1 MRSLPAGS
9 SHQYWTSPSATY
21 FPVAGAVPNSSNDSN
36 SATAHDT
43 HSMAIPR
50 STGDASDGNDS
61 ISGTV
66 GSSMQQI
73 ASSFF
78 TIGQIGLECLDEES
92 DDVPNTNSNTH
103 HHNSSSN
110 TAAAG
115 GDHEH
120 AMWGST
126 SAHYGDN
133 EHYQQQQQQ
142 QQLSFLQQ
150 STSGS
155 SGNNSSSAALLQQ
168 ALPGTAA
175 HRLATATA
183 NTPAA
188 AVAAIV
194 AAPTAPSITAVA
206 TAAAAAAC
214 AYNASA
220 AAAALPEQELHCSDI
235 SEVWRVL
242 SESCATGAY
251 DRTLTPTAAA
261 AAATAST
268 PKWRQRFATG
278 SSGSSAVAQTAA
290 AAAAA
295 AAPAVTRE
303 QLLPWKRRAFG
314 GKLTQ
319 RILSHYVAT
328 GDVQMCATMV
338 CVFRSAEAPGDHAA
352 ATSSTV
358 ENGCEPLLS
367 PPEADAQQHTRCLE
381 AYGNLLYTWGSHE
394 QRLEVLKHKIVA
406 PRDVAATS
414 VPHQSSAATWRGSSN
429 SAAAASA
436 VKAAQA
442 QQQAQS
448 EQDVLAGCEQLQLS
462 SECTRCGTQVQAESA
477 CTKCGGFGFQCS
489 VCQLTVRGA
498 SFFCSSCGHGG
509 HSQHIAQWFA
519 SGQKLCPTGCGCAC
533 LEREQQSLTTVS

>member
-9 SHQYWTSPSATY
+9 SHQYWTSPSAMH
-21 FPVAGAVPNSSNDSN
+21 FPIAGAPASSNDSN
-36 SATAHDT
+36 STAAHDT

-50 STGDASDGNDS
+50 SAGDAADGIDS
-61 ISGTV
+61 SSGAT

-92 DDVPNTNSNTH
+92 DDVPNTSTH

-110 TAAAG
+110 TAAAAAG
-115 GDHEH
+115 EHEH
-120 AMWGST
+120 TLWGS
-126 SAHYGDN
+126 SSVHYSGDN
-133 EHYQQQQQQ
+133 EHHQQQ
-142 QQLSFLQQ
+142 QQLNFQQQ
-150 STSGS
+150 SNAVGTSGS
-155 SGNNSSSAALLQQ
+155 GNAAMQQ
-168 ALPGTAA
+168 AVAGTAA
-175 HRLATATA
+175 QRLAAAA

-188 AVAAIV
+188 AVAAVV
-194 AAPTAPSITAVA
+194 AAPTAPSATAFA
-206 TAAAAAAC
+206 TAAAAATC

-220 AAAALPEQELHCSDI
+220 AAAALPECELHSSDI
-235 SEVWRVL
+235 SEVWRAL

-251 DRTLTPTAAA
+251 DRTPTAAA

-278 SSGSSAVAQTAA
+278 SSSSSAVAAQSAS
-290 AAAAA
+290 A
-295 AAPAVTRE
+295 AAPALMRE

-338 CVFRSAEAPGDHAA
+338 CVFRSAETPGDHVT

-358 ENGCEPLLS
+358 VNGSEPLLS
-367 PPEADAQQHTRCLE
+367 PPESDPQQHTRCLE

-414 VPHQSSAATWRGSSN
+414 TPHQSSTWRGSSN
-429 SAAAASA
+429 SAAAASV
-436 VKAAQA
+436 VKAAQEHA
-442 QQQAQS
+442 QQQN
-448 EQDVLAGCEQLQLS
+448 EQDVLEGCEQLQLS

-509 HSQHIAQWFA
+509 HSQHISQWFA

-533 LEREQQSLTTVS
+533 LEREQQLLTN

>member
-1 MRSLPAGS
+1 M
-9 SHQYWTSPSATY
+9 
-21 FPVAGAVPNSSNDSN
+21 AGAVTNSSNDSS

-50 STGDASDGNDS
+50 STGDASDGIDS
-61 ISGTV
+61 SSGAI

-92 DDVPNTNSNTH
+92 DDVPNNIH

-110 TAAAG
+110 AAAAAS

-120 AMWGST
+120 AQWGNS
-126 SAHYGDN
+126 SAHYSSDN
-133 EHYQQQQQQ
+133 EHYQHQHQH
-142 QQLSFLQQ
+142 QQLGFLQQ
-150 STSGS
+150 SNAGF
-155 SGNNSSSAALLQQ
+155 SGNTSSSATLQQ
-168 ALPGTAA
+168 ALPGTTA
-175 HRLATATA
+175 HRLAAAAA

-188 AVAAIV
+188 AVAAVV
-194 AAPTAPSITAVA
+194 AAPTAPSTTAVA

-251 DRTLTPTAAA
+251 DRTPTPTAAA
-261 AAATAST
+261 AAST
-268 PKWRQRFATG
+268 PKWRQQFATA
-278 SSGSSAVAQTAA
+278 SSSSSSNAVVQSLSAT
-290 AAAAA
+290 AAAA
-295 AAPAVTRE
+295 AAPAMTRE
-303 QLLPWKRRAFG
+303 QLLPWERRAFG

-319 RILSHYVAT
+319 RILNHYVAT

-338 CVFRSAEAPGDHAA
+338 CVFRSAEAPGDHVA

-358 ENGCEPLLS
+358 ANGCEPLLS
-367 PPEADAQQHTRCLE
+367 PPETDAQQHTRCLE

-414 VPHQSSAATWRGSSN
+414 VPHQSAAATWRGSSN

-462 SECTRCGTQVQAESA
+462 SECTRCGTQVQAERA
-477 CTKCGGFGFQCS
+477 CAKCGGFGFQCS

-533 LEREQQSLTTVS
+533 LDREQQSQTTV

>member
-9 SHQYWTSPSATY
+9 CHQYWTSTGTPH
-21 FPVAGAVPNSSNDSN
+21 FPIAGAVTNSSNDSN
-36 SATAHDT
+36 GAAAHDT

-50 STGDASDGNDS
+50 STGDASDGIDS
-61 ISGTV
+61 STSAT

-92 DDVPNTNSNTH
+92 DDVQ

-110 TAAAG
+110 TTAAAG

-120 AMWGST
+120 TQWGNS
-126 SAHYGDN
+126 SSHYSNDN
-133 EHYQQQQQQ
+133 DHYQHQH
-142 QQLSFLQQ
+142 QQLGFLQQ
-150 STSGS
+150 SNAGF
-155 SGNNSSSAALLQQ
+155 SGNTSSSATLQQ
-168 ALPGTAA
+168 ALPGTTT
-175 HRLATATA
+175 HRLATANA
-183 NTPAA
+183 PAA
-188 AVAAIV
+188 AVAAVV
-194 AAPTAPSITAVA
+194 AAPTAPSTTAVA

-251 DRTLTPTAAA
+251 DRTPTPAAA
-261 AAATAST
+261 AAAAAST
-268 PKWRQRFATG
+268 PKWRQRFAIG
-278 SSGSSAVAQTAA
+278 SSSSSAVAAQSATAT
-290 AAAAA
+290 AAAA
-295 AAPAVTRE
+295 AAPAMTRE

-319 RILSHYVAT
+319 RILNHYVAT

-338 CVFRSAEAPGDHAA
+338 CVFRSAEAPGDHVAS
-352 ATSSTV
+352 TSSTV
-358 ENGCEPLLS
+358 GHGCEPLLS

-414 VPHQSSAATWRGSSN
+414 VPHQSAAATWRGSSN

-462 SECTRCGTQVQAESA
+462 SECTRCGTQVQAERA
-477 CTKCGGFGFQCS
+477 CAKCGGFGFQCS

-533 LEREQQSLTTVS
+533 LEREQQSLTTV